1 MPCSFMRYNG
11 NIVTSTS
18 DFQTWW
24 KNLATEFKD
33 DKNVIFDLQNEPWVR
48 RYMVAKCIS

>member
-1 MPCSFMRYNG
+1 MRYNH
-11 NIVTSTS
+11 NIITSTS

-24 KNLATEFKD
+24 KNLAAEFKD

-48 RYMVAKCIS
+48 EFVLLRATD